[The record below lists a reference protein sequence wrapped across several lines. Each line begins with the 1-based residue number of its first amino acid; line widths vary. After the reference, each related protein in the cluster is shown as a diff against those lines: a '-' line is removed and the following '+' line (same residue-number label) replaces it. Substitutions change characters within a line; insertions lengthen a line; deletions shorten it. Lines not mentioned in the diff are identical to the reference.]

1 MAWPIWPGIASSS
14 MIWLTGGGGCETATD
29 GAPLVIAGGCCAIAD
44 SDMVVWMVAVGCSDG
59 GRLLLLMDR
68 CGAFNTIALRPV
80 ACSWEDEDASCP
92 LDAVIVLAVMLYI
105 VSYRRYCT

>member
-14 MIWLTGGGGCETATD
+14 MIWLTGGGGCGTATD

-44 SDMVVWMVAVGCSDG
+44 SDMVVWLVAVGCSDG

-68 CGAFNTIALRPV
+68 CGAFDSV
-80 ACSWEDEDASCP
+80 AACCGWEDASCP
-92 LDAVIVLAVMLYI
+92 LDAVIVLAVML
-105 VSYRRYCT
+105 SYRTVDDT

>member
-14 MIWLTGGGGCETATD
+14 MIWLTGGGGCGTATD

-44 SDMVVWMVAVGCSDG
+44 SDMVVWLVAVGCSDG

-68 CGAFNTIALRPV
+68 CGAFDSV
-80 ACSWEDEDASCP
+80 AACCGWEDA
-92 LDAVIVLAVMLYI
+92 IVAAGWNSAITACDRAVMLSSI
-105 VSYRRYCT
+105 VP